1 MTRTNTRRCFLV
13 KCSVLTVAAATVPVP
28 AWAFPSRHLAA
39 ALDRIRYEDFLACVG
54 TRFRVVLAGRPD
66 VRLEL
71 FKTQPRPLTRA
82 DFTIAGTQDA
92 ANEKFSL
99 VFRGALDKPLAQD
112 SYVFAHPRT
121 GRFLLFIVPVIAKDT
136 THRYYE
142 AVFNRPQSSERSAKP
157 QSARLR
163 MTSKSPAN

>member
-1 MTRTNTRRCFLV
+1 MTRTNTRRRFLV
-13 KCSVLTVAAATVPVP
+13 NCSVLSAGAFAP
-28 AWAFPSRHLAA
+28 ASVWALPSRQTLA
-39 ALDRIRYEDFLACVG
+39 ALDRISYEDFSACAG
-54 TRFRVVLAGRPD
+54 TRFRVVLPGAPD

-71 FKTQPRPLTRA
+71 FKAQPRPLTRA

-99 VFRGALDKPLAQD
+99 VFRGALNKPLAQD